1 MEGKVEEEEWKEE
14 EWEEVEE
21 REEEYSAPPT
31 SQGCDFFPPSSS
43 LHFFKFIEYCLDVR
57 MFVQ

>member
-1 MEGKVEEEEWKEE
+1 MEEGVEEKEQEE
-14 EWEEVEE
+14 
-21 REEEYSAPPT
+21 APST
-31 SQGCDFFPPSSS
+31 SQCCDFFPFLSS